1 MYTLGLGSPH
11 SVLLSIVSRCGF
23 DGLQLLEASLMG
35 SGNYTYYCE
44 YKDKIWN
51 GVRNGVRNQLR
62 NSGSRLFSKSH
73 DLPAPGNWLGF
84 QYWAWLSSC
93 GEGLKSS

>member
-11 SVLLSIVSRCGF
+11 YVLFSIVSHCGF
-23 DGLQLLEASLMG
+23 DGLQLLDSSLMG

-44 YKDKIWN
+44 YKAKIW
-51 GVRNGVRNQLR
+51 NGVRNQLR
-62 NSGSRLFSKSH
+62 NSGSRLFSKIH
-73 DLPAPGNWLGF
+73 DLPAPGSWLGF
-84 QYWAWLSSC
+84 QYWAWLSSY